1 MADTTTPTA
10 PGEQTLP
17 VTLDLDTRRFRTA
30 LIDADRMTKGF
41 STSLGRAFGDAAN
54 KGKGLDKVII
64 GLGKSLA
71 KLATRELTRGIG
83 NAFGS
88 GGILGGL
95 MKGLG
100 GGGGGG
106 EGPSIPSDPF
116 SDIFDEPPT
125 AFARGGVLSAPS
137 YFPMPQGGGLGLAG
151 ERGAEAILPL
161 ARGPDGRLGVRSD
174 GGGGGNVTVH
184 VHAQDIESFRR
195 SEAAIS
201 ATLARAVARGRRA
214 L

>member
-1 MADTTTPTA
+1 MAETPTPTPTA
-10 PGEQTLP
+10 TGEQTLP
-17 VTLDLDTRRFRTA
+17 VTLDLDTRRFRAA
-30 LIDADRMTKGF
+30 LVDADRMTKGF

-54 KGKGLDKVII
+54 KGKGLDTVIAS
-64 GLGKSLA
+64 LGKSLA

-83 NAFGS
+83 DVFGS
-88 GGILGGL
+88 GGLLGGWTR
-95 MKGLG
+95 GAGGAG
-100 GGGGGG
+100 GGA
-106 EGPSIPSDPF
+106 PSIPSDPF
-116 SDIFDEPPT
+116 SDIFDEAPT

-137 YFPMPQGGGLGLAG
+137 YFPMPAGGGLGLAG

-161 ARGPDGRLGVRSD
+161 ARGPDGRLGVRSE
-174 GGGGGNVTVH
+174 GGGGGSVTVH
-184 VHAQDIESFRR
+184 VHAQDVESFRR